1 MLQIDSLTKIFYR
14 GSVNEVTALNGINLH
29 LPGNQFVTLI
39 GSNGSGKTTLFNC
52 IAGVYPPTSGK
63 ILIDGID
70 VTGWSE
76 HRRAAFIGRV
86 FQDPLLGTADTM
98 TIAENLTLALL
109 RSQSL
114 KLRTGVTRD
123 RRRFFQSMLEPLM
136 LDLEHRLDTRVALL
150 SGGQRQALTLLMAS
164 LTQPKILLLDEHT
177 AALDPTT
184 AKRIIEITHKII
196 AERQITTLMIT
207 HNMRLALEYGDRM
220 LMLDR
225 GEIVLDL
232 DSRQKT
238 GMTIEALLAKFAR
251 VRGEPIQDDELLLTA
266 D

>member
-14 GSVNEVTALNGINLH
+14 GSVNEVTALNGMNLH

-52 IAGVYPPTSGK
+52 IAGVFPPTSGK
-63 ILIDGID
+63 ILIDGTD
-70 VTGWSE
+70 VTAWPE
-76 HRRAAFIGRV
+76 HRRAALIGRV

-123 RRRFFQSMLEPLM
+123 RRRFFQSVLEPLM
-136 LDLEHRLDTRVALL
+136 LGLEHRLDTRVALL

-196 AERQITTLMIT
+196 TEREITTLMIT

-232 DSRQKT
+232 DARQKT
-238 GMTIEALLAKFAR
+238 GMTIEALLAQFAR
-251 VRGEPIQDDELLLTA
+251 VRGEPVQDDELLLTA
-266 D
+266 H